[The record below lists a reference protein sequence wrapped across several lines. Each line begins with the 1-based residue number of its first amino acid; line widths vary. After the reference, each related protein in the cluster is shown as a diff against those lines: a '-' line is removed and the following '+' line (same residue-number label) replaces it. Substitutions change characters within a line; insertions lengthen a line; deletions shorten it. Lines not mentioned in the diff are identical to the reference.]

1 MSPLYDINSVSSLSR
16 SRLSPSFSPS
26 LSPCPQVS
34 PDLALCVLQCA
45 ATGPINLLN
54 VCCCFCCSVLFS
66 LHFPLCPTGQGRW
79 PSSLSLVLLEVS
91 SVKGSF
97 SSPLLPMACS
107 RGICWVFSTC
117 LYSLDF
123 IM

>member
-1 MSPLYDINSVSSLSR
+1 MSPLYNINSVSFLSR
-16 SRLSPSFSPS
+16 SRLSPSLSPS
-26 LSPCPQVS
+26 LCPCLQVS
-34 PDLALCVLQCA
+34 PDLALCVLQSQ
-45 ATGPINLLN
+45 LLALLT
-54 VCCCFCCSVLFS
+54 CPKFSCCFCCSVLFS
-66 LHFPLCPTGQGRW
+66 LHFPFSPTGQGRW
-79 PSSLSLVLLEVS
+79 LPTLSLVLLEVS

-107 RGICWVFSTC
+107 RGICWVFFKC